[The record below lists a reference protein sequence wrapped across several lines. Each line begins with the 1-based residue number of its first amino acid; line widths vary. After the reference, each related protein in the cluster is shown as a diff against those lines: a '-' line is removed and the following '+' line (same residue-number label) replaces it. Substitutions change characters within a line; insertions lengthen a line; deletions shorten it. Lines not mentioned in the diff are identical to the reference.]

1 MPINIANRL
10 AQKYHRSVFVSSFPS
25 AWLYIHSAK
34 TPGIFDVPVFT
45 LAYAAASGTAR
56 LRAFAIRIEGA
67 VLGESRGENRGC
79 TALDKHRNN
88 MIMLVNRLAN
98 RFAGF
103 AIEACYY
110 EKVRCIFQANSR

>member
-10 AQKYHRSVFVSSFPS
+10 APKYHRRVFVSSFPS
-25 AWLYIHSAK
+25 AWLHIHSAK
-34 TPGIFDVPVFT
+34 IPGIFDVPVFT
-45 LAYAAASGTAR
+45 LTYAAASGAGR
-56 LRAFAIRIEGA
+56 LRAFATRFEDA

-110 EKVRCIFQANSR
+110 EKVHFIFQANSR